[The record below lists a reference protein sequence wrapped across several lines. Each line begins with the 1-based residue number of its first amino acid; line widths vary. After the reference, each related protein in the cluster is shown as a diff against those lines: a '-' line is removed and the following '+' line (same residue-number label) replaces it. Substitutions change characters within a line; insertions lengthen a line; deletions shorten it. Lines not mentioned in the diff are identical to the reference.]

1 MSKSEQVQIKNPSL
15 KEALDNLT
23 DIQEKLNQIIKVG
36 QVTGDMEQFIVT
48 LAFREDGPEGEGM
61 RVQGGAACNPLM
73 VAEVAESLMNKL
85 PWKIRRTLM
94 MKLMLEDVQRMASD
108 SFEGE
113 EGEEQEEKS
122 ECDDP
127 DCACNNISDP
137 DSVFVDQES
146 DSKH

>member
-23 DIQEKLNQIIKVG
+23 DIREKLDQIIKVG

-48 LAFREDGPEGEGM
+48 LAFVENDGM

-113 EGEEQEEKS
+113 EGEE
-122 ECDDP
+122 CDDP

>member
-48 LAFREDGPEGEGM
+48 LAFLENDGM
-61 RVQGGAACNPLM
+61 RVQGGAACDPRL

-113 EGEEQEEKS
+113 EGEE
-122 ECDDP
+122 CDDP